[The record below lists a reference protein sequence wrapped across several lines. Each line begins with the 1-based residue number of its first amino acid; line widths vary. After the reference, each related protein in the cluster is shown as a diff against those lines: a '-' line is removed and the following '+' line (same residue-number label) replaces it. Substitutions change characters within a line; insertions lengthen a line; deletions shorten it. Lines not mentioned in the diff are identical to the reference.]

1 MKLYRN
7 IICVVLAIVASA
19 FVVGCSDDEGID
31 NRERNYGYAQ
41 FKLYKEASYAPTEA
55 EASRAVQSTL
65 EYLADA
71 HKVKVTLIYDGIT
84 IAQTLTLAA
93 ADAASAEWGLRSD
106 KLKLMVGTYRLIS
119 FALYDAEDALIY
131 NGTPTDNNEFQV
143 VEGGLTQHDITVSVK
158 PRGEVRF
165 TLKKDFSSF
174 VDNPKE
180 KQQSAAMATRA
191 ATREYTFDE
200 IKKVDISVARVIG
213 SGSLADRVDYVGLPT
228 KFALH
233 FDEEDEQSDA
243 FGYQTSTVKCDTVV
257 LLPAGKYRVTSY
269 RIYDENKKLLEA
281 NNNPSLSEFLVE
293 DNALTEASVK
303 VSMFESDEYIKDYY
317 ALYEI
322 WKSLEGEK
330 WYYKG
335 ENFPEGANWNFNKD
349 VDLWGDQPGV
359 ELHSNGRV
367 ARIDISDFAFR
378 GHMSPAIGQLTELV
392 ELYLGTHNDNNL
404 WEYDPSLASDQSLAE
419 RGRNRMENHKK
430 FLQMIHPATQMTEPL
445 ARGLKEKGISI
456 PAVALYEQGLKEKD
470 IFDLKSG
477 EQQIRPMDTNHGV
490 ICNGLKSLPE
500 EIGNLTKLEYFYI
513 ANSEIESL
521 PASFN
526 KLESL
531 TDIEIYNCPK
541 MVNFPMVIAELPEL
555 ISLNISNNKQWEADD
570 FLAGMRA
577 LASGPSKEKIQI
589 LYARQN
595 NLPLLPREIKNMKKI
610 GLLDLA
616 YNKIESIEEAYG
628 EEIAFVQLYLD
639 FNRLESI
646 PQNFCGLNDV
656 ENFSVKYNKLK
667 KVPNIFSAKSIYT
680 IKSVDF
686 SGNEIDGFEGEK
698 DGSFKGLRVETLTL
712 ANNKFKKYP
721 TCLAKTNSLVSY
733 IILRGCGINEIPKG
747 SFEYKNS
754 VDLMSLDLSYNN
766 LTDLPREM
774 HAGNM
779 PYLYGVEL
787 SFNSFSKFPFE
798 PLDAASLTILG
809 MRSQRDSEGK
819 RCLREWPQGIGLHTG
834 LRALYLGSN
843 DLRKVDDS
851 ISPYI
856 YYLDIS
862 DNPNIIFDATDICDY
877 WRAGVYFLI
886 YDKSQNILNCDYML
900 E

>member
-1 MKLYRN
+1 M
-7 IICVVLAIVASA
+7 LATILSA
-19 FVVGCSDDEGID
+19 FVVSCSKDEGID

-41 FKLYKEASYAPTEA
+41 FKLYKEASYAPAEA
-55 EASRAVQSTL
+55 EASRAAQSTL

-71 HKVKVTLIYDGIT
+71 HKVKVTLVYDGIT

-93 ADAASAEWGLRSD
+93 VDASVAEWGLRSD
-106 KLKLMVGTYRLIS
+106 KLKLMAGNYRLIS
-119 FALYDAEDALIY
+119 FALYDAEDELLY
-131 NGTPTDNNEFQV
+131 NGSTTTNNEFEV
-143 VEGGLTQHDITVSVK
+143 VEGGLTMHDITVNVK
-158 PRGEVRF
+158 PRGQVKF

-174 VDNPKE
+174 VDNPKDKE
-180 KQQSAAMATRA
+180 QSSSMATRA
-191 ATREYTFDE
+191 ASREYTFDE

-213 SGSLADRVDYVGLPT
+213 SGSLVDRVDYVGLPT

-257 LLPAGKYRVTSY
+257 SLPAGDYRVTSY
-269 RIYDENKKLLEA
+269 RIYDADKKLLEA
-281 NNNPSLSEFLVE
+281 NNRPALSEFSVE
-293 DNALTEASVK
+293 DNVSTEVSVK

-317 ALYEI
+317 ALYDI
-322 WKSLEGEK
+322 WKSLGGEN

-378 GHMSPAIGQLTELV
+378 GHLSPAIGQLTQLV

-404 WEYDPSLASDQSLAE
+404 WEYDPSLAPDQSLAE

-445 ARGLKEKGISI
+445 ARGLKEHGISI
-456 PAVALYEQGLKEKD
+456 PAIELYEQGLKEKD

-500 EIGNLTKLEYFYI
+500 EIGLLTNLEYFYI

-521 PASFN
+521 PASFKN
-526 KLESL
+526 LESL

-541 MVNFPMVIAELPEL
+541 MEKFPAVIAELPEL

-577 LASGPSKEKIQI
+577 LATGPSKEKIQI

-595 NLPLLPREIKNMKKI
+595 NLPLLPREIKNMKKL

-616 YNKIESIEEAYG
+616 YNKIASIEEAYG
-628 EEIAFVQLYLD
+628 EDIAFVQLYLD

-656 ENFSVKYNKLK
+656 ENFSVRYNKLK

-686 SGNEIDGFEGEK
+686 SGNEIDGFEGEN

-721 TCLAKTNSLVSY
+721 VCLAKTNSLVSY
-733 IILRGCGINEIPKG
+733 IILRGCLMTEIPKG

-754 VDLMSLDLSYNN
+754 VDLMSIDFSYNK

-787 SFNSFSKFPFE
+787 SFNSFKEFPFE
-798 PLDAASLTILG
+798 PLDASSLTILAV
-809 MRSQRDSEGK
+809 RSQRDAEGN
-819 RCLREWPQGIGLHTG
+819 RCLTKWPQNIGLHTG

-843 DLRKVDDS
+843 NLGKVDDT

-862 DNPNIIFDATDICDY
+862 DNPNIIFDASDICDY
-877 WRAGVYFLI
+877 WRAGLYFLI
-886 YDKSQNILNCDYML
+886 YDKWQNIRNCDYML

>member
-7 IICVVLAIVASA
+7 IICVVLAVVALA
-19 FVVGCSDDEGID
+19 FVVSCSKDEGVD

-41 FKLYKEASYAPTEA
+41 FKLYKEASYTPAEA
-55 EASRAVQSTL
+55 QASRAVQSTL

-71 HKVKVTLIYDGIT
+71 HKVKVTLVYDGIT
-84 IAQTLTLAA
+84 IAQTLTLSA
-93 ADAASAEWGLRSD
+93 ADASAAEWGLRSD
-106 KLKLMVGTYRLIS
+106 KLKLLVGDYRLIS
-119 FALYDAEDALIY
+119 FSLYDAEDELIY
-131 NGTPTDNNEFQV
+131 NGTPSGNNEFQV
-143 VEGGLTQHDITVSVK
+143 VEGGLTMHDITVSVR
-158 PRGEVRF
+158 PRGQVKF

-174 VDNPKE
+174 DENPKE
-180 KQQSAAMATRA
+180 QSGAMATRA

-200 IKKVDISVARVIG
+200 IKKVDISVARIIG
-213 SGSLADRVDYVGLPT
+213 SGSLVDRVDYVGLPT
-228 KFALH
+228 KFSVH
-233 FDEEDEQSDA
+233 FDEDDDQSDA
-243 FGYQTSTVKCDTVV
+243 FGYQTSTVKCDTTV
-257 LLPAGKYRVTSY
+257 LLPAGNYRVTSY
-269 RIYDENKKLLEA
+269 RIYDADKKLLEA
-281 NNNPSLSEFLVE
+281 NNNPARSEFSVA
-293 DNALTEASVK
+293 DNTLTEASVK

-322 WKSLEGEK
+322 WKSLDGEN

-335 ENFPEGANWNFNKD
+335 ENFPEGSNWDFNKD
-349 VDLWGDQPGV
+349 ADLWGDQPGV

-378 GHMSPAIGQLTELV
+378 GDLSPAIGQLDQLV

-404 WEYDPSLASDQSLAE
+404 WEYDPSLAFDQSLLE
-419 RGRNRMENHKK
+419 RGRNRMENHRKY
-430 FLQMIHPATQMTEPL
+430 LQMIHPATQMTEPL

-456 PAVALYEQGLKEKD
+456 PAISLYEQGLKEKD

-477 EQQIRPMDTNHGV
+477 EQKIRPMDTHHGV

-500 EIGNLTKLEYFYI
+500 EIGNLTNLEYFYI

-521 PASFN
+521 PATFKN
-526 KLESL
+526 LESL

-541 MVNFPMVIAELPEL
+541 MKQFPMVITELPEL
-555 ISLNISNNKQWEADD
+555 ISLNISNNKQWEAED
-570 FLAGMRA
+570 FLEGMRR

-595 NLPLLPREIKNMKKI
+595 NLPVLPREIKNMKKI

-616 YNKIESIEEAYG
+616 YNKIASVEEAFG
-628 EEIAFVQLYLD
+628 EDIAFVQLYLD
-639 FNRLESI
+639 FNQLESL
-646 PQNFCGLNDV
+646 PENFCGMHDV
-656 ENFSVKYNKLK
+656 ETISVKYNKLK
-667 KVPNIFSAKSIYT
+667 KVPNIFSAKSKYT

-686 SGNEIDGFEGEK
+686 SGNEIDGFEGEN
-698 DGSFKGLRVETLTL
+698 DGTFKGVRIETFTL

-721 TCLAKTNSLVSY
+721 KCLAETNSLISY
-733 IILRGCGINEIPKG
+733 IILRGCGITEIPKG
-747 SFEYKNS
+747 SFVYKNS
-754 VDLMSLDLSYNN
+754 VDLMSFDLSYNN
-766 LTDLPREM
+766 LSDLPREM
-774 HAGNM
+774 HAGNL

-798 PLDAASLTILG
+798 PLDAASLTILA
-809 MRSQRDSEGK
+809 MRSQRDAEGK
-819 RCLREWPQGIGLHTG
+819 RCLREWPEGIGMHTG

-843 DLRKVDDS
+843 DLRRVEDT

-862 DNPNIIFDATDICDY
+862 DNPNIIFDASDICDY